1 MGKARKNLGLGLVC
15 ISFLFLFNP
24 VLAVIDIL
32 PDFIGYLLLCIGISQ
47 LADMNYHFEE
57 SLRYF
62 KRMLVVS
69 IIQMFSVFLLFGLV
83 TGRERPTAIL
93 LFTFTFA
100 VVEVIFLAHA
110 YNQFF
115 EGFLY
120 LGSRMETST
129 VFHTEAQLLREESR
143 RLRAE
148 KRLKKMNKRRLEKRR
163 PPLRSKPQRPFR
175 SNTSRAASF
184 TLLFVVLKAILTVL
198 PEFSALVEQSYNESA
213 RFVFLYDF
221 IGLYRSVAFVIVI
234 AFGLSWLIKMIRYVR
249 SIIKDRPF
257 MQALTDKYVSEVEPK
272 TYIFIQR
279 AIKLAFIVLSI
290 GAVFSIDFYIDGNSI
305 LPDFLCPLILIA
317 ALILLRKFVKI
328 PIKSYFLCGLYTIT
342 STVTYVL
349 SAIFY
354 SNYTLSLSN
363 IRLEAYQVFQDLS
376 LVKIVDSVVF
386 FFLIL
391 CLFPVLSE
399 IIKTYTGFSPV
410 SGANVQMQE
419 KIKYVHGM
427 LHKKLRIFLILAA
440 LCSLSGVCYIL
451 LVKHLNF
458 IWIVDFLVCLIF
470 SVYTITTLNAICE
483 EVQYKYLLD

>member
-69 IIQMFSVFLLFGLV
+69 IIQMFSIFLLFGLV

-93 LFTFTFA
+93 LFSFTFA
-100 VVEVIFLAHA
+100 IVEIIFLTHA

-120 LGSRMETST
+120 LGSRMQATT
-129 VFHTEAQLLREESR
+129 VFHTEAQLRRSER
-143 RLRAE
+143 QRLRAE
-148 KRLKKMNKRRLEKRR
+148 TRLEKVNKRRLEKGR
-163 PPLRSKPQRPFR
+163 PPLRPKPQRPFK
-175 SNTSRAASF
+175 SNTSRVARI
-184 TLLFVVLKAILTVL
+184 TLLFIVLKAVLTVL
-198 PEFSALVEQSYNESA
+198 PEFSALTEQSYNETS
-213 RFVFLYDF
+213 RFVFLYNF
-221 IGLYRSVAFVIVI
+221 IGLYRII
-234 AFGLSWLIKMIRYVR
+234 AIAVVLPLGLVWLIKMIRFVR
-249 SIIKDRPF
+249 SIIKDHPF

-279 AIKLAFIVLSI
+279 AIKIAFIVLSI
-290 GAVFSIDFYIDGNSI
+290 GVVFSIDFYIDGNSI
-305 LPDFLCPLILIA
+305 LPDFLCPLILMV
-317 ALILLRKFVKI
+317 ALILLKKFVKI
-328 PIKSYFLCGLYTIT
+328 PITSYLLCGLYAVT
-342 STVTYVL
+342 STVTYML
-349 SAIFY
+349 SAFFY
-354 SNYTLSLSN
+354 STYTLSLSN
-363 IRLEAYQVFQDLS
+363 IRVEAYQVFQELS
-376 LVKIVDSVVF
+376 IAKIVDSVVF

-440 LCSLSGVCYIL
+440 LCSLSGICYIL
-451 LVKHLNF
+451 LVRRLDF
-458 IWIVDFLVCLIF
+458 IWIVDFLVCSVF
-470 SVYTITTLNAICE
+470 SVYTITTLNAIGE
-483 EVQYKYLLD
+483 EVQYKYLLN